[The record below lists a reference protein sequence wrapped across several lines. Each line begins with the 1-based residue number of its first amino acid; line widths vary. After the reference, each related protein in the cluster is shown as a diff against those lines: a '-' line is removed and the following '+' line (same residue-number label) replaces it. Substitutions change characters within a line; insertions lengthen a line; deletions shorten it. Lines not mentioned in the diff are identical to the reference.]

1 MGDFGAFFN
10 IGLHHILEGYDHL
23 LFLLGL
29 ILVARSWRSLLM
41 VVSAFTVAHSTTLVL
56 SALEVLSIPPIITE
70 TLIAASIVYVGIE
83 NTVRGSGENSHRWV
97 VAGLFGLIH
106 GAGFSGHLVGLLK
119 GAVEQ
124 GSIWPALIGFNIGIE
139 VGQIIVVLAALPLL
153 WLADKQGVREKLVP
167 EISRMIAAVGGV
179 LVVARIWGIG

>member
-1 MGDFGAFFN
+1 MSDFGTFFT

-56 SALEVLSIPPIITE
+56 SALEVVAIPSIITE

-83 NTVRGSGENSHRWV
+83 NTVRSGEHSQRWV

-119 GAVEQ
+119 GVMEQ

-139 VGQIIVVLAALPLL
+139 VGQVVVVLAALPLI
-153 WLADKQGVREKLVP
+153 WLAEKQSLREKLVP
-167 EISRMIAAVGGV
+167 EISRMIAGIGGV

>member
-1 MGDFGAFFN
+1 MSDFSTFFN

-29 ILVARSWRSLLM
+29 ILVTRSWRSVLA
-41 VVSAFTVAHSTTLVL
+41 VVSAFTIAHSTTLAL
-56 SALEVLSIPPIITE
+56 SALDLLSIPPVITE

-83 NTVRGSGENSHRWV
+83 NNVRSGEYSHRWI

-119 GAVEQ
+119 GVMEQ

-139 VGQIIVVLAALPLL
+139 VGQIVVVLAALPLL
-153 WLADKQGVREKLVP
+153 WLVEKQGLREKLVP

-179 LVVARIWGIG
+179 LVIARIWGLE

>member
-1 MGDFGAFFN
+1 MNDFGTFFT

-29 ILVARSWRSLLM
+29 ILVARSWRGLLA

-56 SALEVLSIPPIITE
+56 SALDLLSIPSAITE

-83 NTVRGSGENSHRWV
+83 NNVRAGEHSQRWV

-119 GAVEQ
+119 GVMEQ
-124 GSIWPALIGFNIGIE
+124 GSIWPALIGFNVGIE
-139 VGQIIVVLAALPLL
+139 VGQVVVVLAVLPLV
-153 WLADKQGVREKLVP
+153 WLAEKQGVREKLIP
-167 EISRMIAAVGGV
+167 EISRLIAAVGGV
-179 LVVARIWGIG
+179 LMIARIWGIG